1 MSSEHDIIQREVLLA
16 FWKVHILHHAA
27 AGPVVG
33 QWMLRELYRHGYE
46 VSPGTLYPMLHRM
59 EAYGWLKGTP
69 TPGGGARARKEYRL
83 TPQGQEVL
91 AVLQGHVRELHREVI
106 EEADDHAAA
115 TQVSP

>member
-1 MSSEHDIIQREVLLA
+1 
-16 FWKVHILHHAA
+16 
-27 AGPVVG
+27 
-33 QWMLRELYRHGYE
+33 
-46 VSPGTLYPMLHRM
+46 MLHRM

-83 TPQGQEVL
+83 TPQGKEVL
-91 AVLQGHVRELHREVI
+91 AVLQGHVRELYCEVI